1 MAVIIDNAQ
10 RALKKYEAEP
20 LTIKSQ
26 SGAYAQDFYSP
37 FGPLIAKARLSSALI
52 EQLNQQ
58 LDTEIANHEH
68 LQAGGEIILPDSVV
82 SAGGENSLGYILA
95 QHIMGYAEEAEGQK
109 VQSLQYETLWAVSQ
123 YANTPSPM
131 HFHSTDISG
140 VIYLK
145 VPTLDEDKACE
156 QSRNYI
162 GGRKAGY
169 LNFMTGGKQA
179 FNKSLLSVKPEVG
192 DLYIF
197 PGWLLHGVEA
207 FAGEGE
213 RRSVAFNANVKF

>member
-1 MAVIIDNAQ
+1 MAVIIDNSQ

-20 LTIKSQ
+20 LAIKSQ
-26 SGAYAQDFYSP
+26 GGKFAQDFYSP
-37 FGPLIAKARLSSALI
+37 FGPQIAKARLSDTLI
-52 EQLNQQ
+52 EQLNSQV
-58 LDTEIANHEH
+58 DAEFSRNES
-68 LQAGGEIILPDSVV
+68 LQSGREVILPDSLV
-82 SAGGENSLGYILA
+82 SAGGDASLGYILA
-95 QHIMGYAEEAEGQK
+95 QHIMGYAEETEGQK
-109 VQSLQYETLWAVSQ
+109 VKSLEYETLWAVSQ

-140 VIYLK
+140 VFYLK
-145 VPTLDEDKACE
+145 VPELNESEACE
-156 QSRNYI
+156 QTRNYI

-179 FNKSLLSVKPEVG
+179 FNKSLMSVKPEVG

-213 RRSVAFNANVKF
+213 RRSVAFNANVTF